1 MKDVR
6 KTKAQLIA
14 ELEAERKKSAG
25 VDVSGVER
33 QLAVERMRA
42 EAMAMRSSKDLLKV
56 LGVQTEEMIN
66 LGVDSLGSTIR
77 FVAEEADGLR
87 IRRRYYS
94 FHNPRKFGISWT
106 SPHVFEF
113 SEEVVVAEITLPS
126 PREQT
131 TIDCWRQQ
139 EVISQ
144 TVSGEDVVS
153 RMRAVTESWGLD
165 RPIPIPERAEWTVFY
180 VPFVHGVVGIMAPT
194 LVQEHV
200 SIVQELTAALS
211 LGYIRYLDFQ
221 QLEEQ
226 NKTLEE
232 NLRLLRETQN
242 QLVMQEKMASLGK
255 LVAGVVH
262 EMNTPMGAIRSGN
275 DTLMRAVARMKE
287 KLETVVS
294 DEDASMRSVFEVVAD
309 ANRAMTAGVERVGQI
324 VHSLRDFVRLDEAE
338 HVMADP
344 RVGMESTL
352 TLLQPQLEGITVGRQ
367 FEPIEPLYCSPARL
381 NQVYMILL
389 TNALDALQ
397 DDGEIGIRIFEA
409 DGHVC
414 IQVRDNGAGIP
425 PERLESIFEFGL
437 STGGPRVKMSV
448 GLATAYAIVQE
459 HGGDIEIESEVDV
472 GTTVTV
478 RLPRR
483 TAA

>member
-1 MKDVR
+1 
-6 KTKAQLIA
+6 
-14 ELEAERKKSAG
+14 
-25 VDVSGVER
+25 
-33 QLAVERMRA
+33 
-42 EAMAMRSSKDLLKV
+42 
-56 LGVQTEEMIN
+56 
-66 LGVDSLGSTIR
+66 
-77 FVAEEADGLR
+77 
-87 IRRRYYS
+87 
-94 FHNPRKFGISWT
+94 
-106 SPHVFEF
+106 
-113 SEEVVVAEITLPS
+113 
-126 PREQT
+126 
-131 TIDCWRQQ
+131 
-139 EVISQ
+139 
-144 TVSGEDVVS
+144 
-153 RMRAVTESWGLD
+153 VTESWGLD
-165 RPIPIPERAEWTVFY
+165 RPLPVPERTEWTFVY
-180 VPFVHGVVGIMAPT
+180 VPFEHGIVAFIAPT
-194 LVQEHV
+194 LAQEHLT
-200 SIVQELTAALS
+200 IAQELTAALS

-242 QLVMQEKMASLGK
+242 QLVLQEKMASLGK

-262 EMNTPMGAIRSGN
+262 EMNTPMGAIRSSN

-294 DEDASMRSVFEVVAD
+294 DEDASMRSVFKVVAD
-309 ANRAMTAGVERVGQI
+309 ANRAMTTGVERVGQI

-367 FEPIEPLYCSPARL
+367 FESIEPLYCSPGRL

-389 TNALDALQ
+389 TNALDALR

-414 IQVRDNGAGIP
+414 VRVRDNGAGIP
-425 PERLESIFEFGL
+425 PERLESIFEFGF
-437 STGGPRVKMSV
+437 STSGPRVKMSA

-459 HGGDIEIESEVDV
+459 HGGDIKIESEVDV
-472 GTTVTV
+472 GTTVTI